1 MKYSSA
7 ICLAGDFSSGYQ
19 SVTAV
24 KTPISL
30 ALLTI
35 SQDILDPPK
44 INNFFP
50 FKDFNIISPFYYFS
64 NIIKL
69 YKLVKIILLLHFIY
83 FQLIHF
89 KFIYFINIIN
99 LYKLRKIQLLHQF
112 F

>member
-1 MKYSSA
+1 FVLSNVAPSTYYYTLSLHDALPISISAVLVMKYSSA

-50 FKDFNIISPFYYFS
+50 FKDFNIISPFCYFS

-69 YKLVKIILLLHFIY
+69 YKLG
-83 FQLIHF
+83 
-89 KFIYFINIIN
+89 
-99 LYKLRKIQLLHQF
+99 KIQLLHQF